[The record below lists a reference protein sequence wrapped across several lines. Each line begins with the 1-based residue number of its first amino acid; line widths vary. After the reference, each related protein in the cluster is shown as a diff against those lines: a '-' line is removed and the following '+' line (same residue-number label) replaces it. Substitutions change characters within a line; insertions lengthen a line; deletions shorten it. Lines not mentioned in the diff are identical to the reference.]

1 MKRRSILKIA
11 VTLILV
17 IMVLLSSNF
26 VYANTDSE
34 ISTMSYYGTDTF
46 TFNGSTNKTYFYDGT
61 FMAIEASAASST
73 GSSETVTISIYI
85 SSRKTTKTYTI
96 KTDGTTK
103 KFDYIYLGLGSGS
116 DVRITTSCNN
126 ESAAITM
133 SLTSYSW

>member
-46 TFNGSTNKTYFYDGT
+46 TFHGSANKAYFYDGT
-61 FMAIEASAASST
+61 FMAIEASARSSS
-73 GSSETVTISIYI
+73 GSLETVTIKVYI
-85 SSRKTTKTYTI
+85 INRDVTKTYTI
-96 KTDGTTK
+96 KTDGPTK
-103 KFDYIYLGLGSGS
+103 KFDYIYIGLGGS
-116 DVRITTSCNN
+116 DVRITTSCSNS
-126 ESAAITM
+126 SAKITM

>member
-61 FMAIEASAASST
+61 FMAIEASATSST
-73 GSSETVTISIYI
+73 GSSETVTIKVYI
-85 SSRKTTKTYTI
+85 INRDVTKTYTI

-103 KFDYIYLGLGSGS
+103 KFDYIYIGLGGG
-116 DVRITTSCNN
+116 DVRNTTSCSN